1 MSPLHSEAGP
11 KRALAGSRGVV
22 VRSGYPGLVRML
34 RGALVGGT
42 IIALVVAARS
52 AGILH
57 GKLALVLLVAGCL
70 SVPVSRQL
78 SRRILVVG
86 TAGLGWLPMAW
97 LIPAPFP
104 ALGRSGLLL
113 ALLLGGLGAWV
124 ASGTSTRARG
134 ASLVPHLRSV
144 DILPVLAAI
153 ASAVVLRDLLA
164 ARTGSRVLTLLI
176 PGYDNISHYAI
187 VHMIRESG
195 AMTAAPWASG
205 VATPFSHYPQ
215 GFHAA
220 VVAVMELLTS
230 PSVGSTDYELVV
242 YAHAV
247 VIVVIVA
254 VTALV
259 SGICALPRLR
269 SRPVLAAPLV
279 ALVTAGFITGPG
291 GTALRDGFPNFVVA
305 CALMGMIVLLIIP
318 LQRVISPVILGAMG
332 GAVVGIAWSWAL
344 LLVFALLAMPALL
357 MPLSRRRWEAS
368 RGQYLA
374 AAAILMAVGV
384 SLFVALDVLSAI
396 QLSTQLTVGGGVTQ
410 PDIGMLFAIVA
421 ASAGLTLVVLAR
433 AWGAPAGSA
442 ARMSLRAATLAIVP
456 LGGAVAGA
464 AIIVLQLRATA
475 KVSYYFWK
483 FAIGLELSCLVVLV
497 GAAVA
502 LVTAWPKGSATR
514 VSRTLAT
521 VSSGILVFAASQTFG
536 YTGPSLATYGV
547 ARGESS
553 TRTRELALEA
563 AKTPNPT
570 GERLLAALHVQERDR
585 SRSVVFL
592 PYPSDD
598 RTNAK
603 LAEQWYLG
611 LTGTYTDRSTR
622 VVMSLTPTRSP
633 REAGARAKLILRS
646 DPTALVVVGPDVLN
660 SVRASTDPAFRDR
673 VVAW

>member
-1 MSPLHSEAGP
+1 
-11 KRALAGSRGVV
+11 
-22 VRSGYPGLVRML
+22 ML
-34 RGALVGGT
+34 RGALVGGM
-42 IIALVVAARS
+42 IVAVVVAARS
-52 AGILH
+52 AGILE
-57 GKLALVLLVAGCL
+57 GKAALALMAAGCL
-70 SVPVSRQL
+70 SVPLSRQL

-86 TAGLGWLPMAW
+86 AAGLGWLPVAW
-97 LIPAPFP
+97 WFAAPFP

-124 ASGTSTRARG
+124 ASGTSPRARG
-134 ASLVPHLRSV
+134 RSLVPHLRSI

-153 ASAVVLRDLLA
+153 ASAVVLRDLSA

-195 AMTAAPWASG
+195 AMTATPWATG

-230 PSVGSTDYELVV
+230 PSVGSANYELVV
-242 YAHAV
+242 YAHALG
-247 VIVVIVA
+247 IVVVVA
-254 VTALV
+254 VTALAA
-259 SGICALPRLR
+259 GICALPRLR
-269 SRPVLAAPLV
+269 SRPVVAAPLV

-305 CALMGMIVLLIIP
+305 CTLVGMIVLLIIP
-318 LQRVISPVILGAMG
+318 LQRVISPVILGAIG

-344 LLVFALLAMPALL
+344 LLVFALLAMPSLL

-368 RGQYLA
+368 RGQWLA
-374 AAAILMAVGV
+374 AGAVLVAVGG
-384 SLFVALDVLSAI
+384 SLFVALDVLSVI
-396 QLSTQLTVGGGVTQ
+396 QLSSQLAVGGGVIQ

-421 ASAGLTLVVLAR
+421 GSAGLTLVVLAR
-433 AWGAPAGSA
+433 AWGAPRGSA
-442 ARMSLRAATLAIVP
+442 ARMSLRTATLALVP

-464 AIIVLQLRATA
+464 AIVMLQLRATA

-483 FAIGLELSCLVVLV
+483 FAMGLELSCLVVLV
-497 GAAVA
+497 GATVA
-502 LVTAWPKGSATR
+502 LVTAWPRGASTR
-514 VSRTLAT
+514 VARLIAA
-521 VSSGILVFAASQTFG
+521 VSSGILVVAASQTFG
-536 YTGPSLATYGV
+536 YIGPTLAPYGV
-547 ARGESS
+547 ARTEST

-563 AKTPNPT
+563 AKAPNPT

-592 PYPSDD
+592 PYPDDD
-598 RTNAK
+598 RTYAK
-603 LAEQWYLG
+603 LAEQWYLA
-611 LTGTYTDRSTR
+611 LTGTYTDRSTK
-622 VVMSLTPTRSP
+622 VVMSLAATRSP
-633 REAGARAKLILRS
+633 QAAGARAKLILSS
-646 DPTALVVVGPDVLN
+646 DPKALVVVGPDVLN
-660 SVRASTDPAFRDR
+660 SVRRSMDPAFRDR